1 MPIDNS
7 CDNSQSRKIRLYIDA
22 PLAAGAEIAPN
33 ESQVHYLKNVM
44 RCQAGAGLLVFNG
57 RDGEWAAELA
67 VLERKKAVLK
77 VQAKRRDQTKLAD
90 IWLFFAPVKKM
101 RLDFL
106 VQKATEMGA
115 AKLVPI
121 MTQHT
126 QMGRVNKERMAANA
140 IEAAEQ
146 CGLLQVPEIGAV
158 LALDDLL
165 KNCEQHAPQ
174 RRLIFCDEA
183 APCGAGLDAL
193 ADLRTQSIGVL
204 VGPEGGFAPDERE
217 ALRQQAGSVALS
229 LGPRILRTDTAAI
242 AALAAVQMQI
252 GDWT

>member
-1 MPIDNS
+1 MPSDNS
-7 CDNSQSRKIRLYIDA
+7 HSRKIRLYIDA
-22 PLAAGAEIAPN
+22 PLAAGAEITPN
-33 ESQVHYLKNVM
+33 TGQVHYLKNVM
-44 RCQAGAGLLVFNG
+44 RCQIGAGLLVFNG

-77 VQAKRRDQTKLAD
+77 LRENTRAQTKLAD
-90 IWLFFAPVKKM
+90 IWLLFAPVKKM

-121 MTQHT
+121 ITQHT
-126 QMGRVNKERMAANA
+126 QAGRINKERMAANA

-146 CGLLQVPEIGAV
+146 CGLLHIPEIGTALK
-158 LALDDLL
+158 LADLL
-165 KNCEQHAPQ
+165 QNWQQHAPQ
-174 RRLIFCDEA
+174 RRLVFCDEA

-242 AALAAVQMQI
+242 AALTAVQMQI